1 MLVLVDIPKYL
12 YEFFLRM
19 TDRTKQLIVKAKDR
33 RSPVIG
39 PALIIRFDMRVQ
51 LFLDLVEAL

>member
-19 TDRTKQLIVKAKDR
+19 TDRTKQLIVKSEYR

-39 PALIIRFDMRVQ
+39 PALIIRFDM
-51 LFLDLVEAL
+51 

>member
-12 YEFFLRM
+12 YKFFLRM

-39 PALIIRFDMRVQ
+39 PALIIRFDM
-51 LFLDLVEAL
+51 